1 MSLPLGILSFVVLAA
16 PILLGV
22 FLASVWVAVITIVRA
37 LLWWTGRPQ
46 RRTLVGGLGL
56 ISAPL
61 TYLSARGAQVE
72 RRRGNGECRI
82 EP

>member
-1 MSLPLGILSFVVLAA
+1 MSLPLGILSFVVVAA

-37 LLWWTGRPQ
+37 FLWWTGRSQ
-46 RRTLVGGLGL
+46 RRTLVRELAL

-72 RRRGNGECRI
+72 RRRGNGESRI